1 MRGHGHAYHQ
11 QMGHGN
17 APMPHMPPQMGVPGV
32 QGMQGMQ
39 PFTGMMMPG
48 MGMGMPGMPD
58 MPHMMTNM
66 MGLFPPPRVL
76 QWCCSLALGH
86 ASRVLIVVLHARVRI
101 LLQVR
106 G

>member
-1 MRGHGHAYHQ
+1 MRALAYHQ

-17 APMPHMPPQMGVPGV
+17 APMTNVPPQMGAPGV

-58 MPHMMTNM
+58 MPHMMPNM

-76 QWCCSLALGH
+76 QWCCNLSLGH
-86 ASRVLIVVLHARVRI
+86 ASRV
-101 LLQVR
+101 
-106 G
+106 

>member
-1 MRGHGHAYHQ
+1 
-11 QMGHGN
+11 
-17 APMPHMPPQMGVPGV
+17 MGVPGV